1 MTRADLPAEH
11 HALADRPDARPGAD
25 ARTGVPALTPV
36 RATRGWAIAEA
47 FDVSYGPHPRHAM
60 DIRWQS
66 SNVPAPLVV
75 ILPGERTSS
84 TDDPAGLLASA
95 LTEEGFA
102 TAVVGVRA
110 YGDPSHPAQ
119 VRDVQ
124 SAILHLKARAVD
136 DPIDA
141 SRIGVLGIS
150 LGGWLAGLM
159 ATRPPL
165 QPKAVVTWSGL
176 LDPLTYPDHRVG
188 TRLLGCEYRDC
199 PTAWEHA
206 SPQVL
211 ADPYASPWLVAQS
224 PDEKVPLDQ
233 GALLD
238 AKLAASDVD
247 HQFVVLPHGSGHG
260 MEYVD
265 RIFPDTVAW
274 FRSHL

>member
-1 MTRADLPAEH
+1 MD
-11 HALADRPDARPGAD
+11 
-25 ARTGVPALTPV
+25 V
-36 RATRGWAIAEA
+36 RWKPL
-47 FDVSYGPHPRHAM
+47 S
-60 DIRWQS
+60 
-66 SNVPAPLVV
+66 VPAPLVV
-75 ILPGERTSS
+75 ILPGERTRWP
-84 TDDPAGLLASA
+84 DDPAGLLASA

-110 YGDPSHPAQ
+110 YGDPPHPAQ

-136 DPIDA
+136 YPIDP
-141 SRIGVLGIS
+141 SRFGVLGIS

-199 PTAWEHA
+199 PTAWEQA
-206 SPQVL
+206 SPHVL
-211 ADPYASPWLVAQS
+211 ADQYTSPWLVAQS
-224 PDEKVPLDQ
+224 PDERVPLDQ
-233 GALLD
+233 GALLND
-238 AKLAASDVD
+238 KLSASDVD
-247 HQFVVLPHGSGHG
+247 HRLVVLPRGSGHG
-260 MEYVD
+260 LAYVD
-265 RIFPDTVAW
+265 RIFPETLDW